1 MQQLKQHFSI
11 EGKWALV
18 AGAASGRKAHAIVAN
33 VANVAIE
40 EPAIARFSSIE

>member
-33 VANVAIE
+33 VAIE
-40 EPAIARFSSIE
+40 EPAIALFSSIE